1 MVIGLRTLGDDD
13 INEIIDRR
21 SININRVSLWR
32 EKTASKQ
39 NSIAIVLFHCFF
51 YSAYYTT
58 VKKRGR
64 DITYSD

>member
-39 NSIAIVLFHCFF
+39 NSIAIVLFYSFF
-51 YSAYYTT
+51 YIGLHSREE
-58 VKKRGR
+58 KR
-64 DITYSD
+64 